1 MSDYERIQVDT
12 DLSSD
17 NPVDNVMDDLPGIS
31 AVQGVNQVADASG
44 TVWDMV
50 NGDTGV
56 AEGLADITLG
66 AASLGSQ
73 AGAFIADPVA
83 TLAAWGLDILLS
95 LVTPLQDALD
105 WVTGSPGDMEDAAE
119 MWKRIAQAE
128 VDLSQ
133 AVVDN
138 MQPLSNW
145 AGLDGAAAALK
156 TDLTA
161 AGFYGAG
168 VMADEIAGCL
178 AAAQVMA
185 DTIQSIVKFLISL
198 LIKYFITEIAPMIL
212 AGAATFGATAATGV
226 AWASVRAAQTAT
238 SVASKISQ
246 MTGLFGRLMGVLA
259 KIGASNTAV
268 VAIDALRNSI
278 PDAIGMSQ
286 DAEGSFQSIQA
297 AQGPGLSL
305 SVDPAEITEAAPVF
319 EQIAEDAAG
328 VADVVSGTAKD
339 DLTWGITGWFFAG
352 DYNRQVEDLKQLM
365 TEAKSTVQTLAE
377 NIRRAGEDWEGAD
390 AEIEQIFK
398 DIELVIVVQTPPPGC

>member
-17 NPVDNVMDDLPGIS
+17 NPIDNAMDGLPGIS
-31 AVQGVNQVADASG
+31 AMQGVNQIADASG
-44 TVWDMV
+44 TIWDMV
-50 NGDTGV
+50 NGDTGA
-56 AEGLADITLG
+56 AEGLTDIALG

-73 AGAFIADPVA
+73 AGAFIADPIA

-119 MWKRIAQAE
+119 MWKRIAQAD

-145 AGLDGAAAALK
+145 AGQDGAAAALK

-168 VMADEIAGCL
+168 KLANDIAGCL
-178 AAAQVMA
+178 ATAQIMA
-185 DTIQSIVKFLISL
+185 DTIQSVVKFLISL

-212 AGAATFGATAATGV
+212 ASPATFGASAATGV

-238 SVASKISQ
+238 NVASKISQ

-259 KIGASNTAV
+259 KIGSSNTAV
-268 VAIDALRNSI
+268 VAIDALRNSV

-286 DAEGSFQSIQA
+286 DAEGSFHSIRP
-297 AQGPGLSL
+297 AQGPTLSL
-305 SVDPAEITEAAPVF
+305 SVDPEKIAEAAPVF
-319 EQIAEDAAG
+319 KQIAEDAAG
-328 VADVVSGTAKD
+328 VAEVVSSTAKD

-365 TEAKSTVQTLAE
+365 SDAKSTLQILAT
-377 NIRRAGEDWEGAD
+377 NIERACEDWEGAD

-398 DIELVIVVQTPPPGC
+398 GIELVIVVEQPGPGC